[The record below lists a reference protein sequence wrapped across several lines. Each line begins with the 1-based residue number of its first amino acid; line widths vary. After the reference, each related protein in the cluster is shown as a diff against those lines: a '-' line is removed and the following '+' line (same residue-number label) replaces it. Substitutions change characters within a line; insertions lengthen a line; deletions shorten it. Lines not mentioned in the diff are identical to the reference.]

1 MRQIDRIKAVKQ
13 ALEIADPDPSFL
25 EAAADKQPAKGRK
38 QYICPHCGHGAHG
51 DGLQW
56 RTAAIWHCYTCGKD
70 HDLIDLMGAHNGLTI
85 AAEAAEVCRQYFN
98 LSIPELDNQGGRAW
112 NDKPL
117 SWEESERAVDFDG
130 SQQRQ
135 QAQRPEG
142 RGQAMNAG
150 QQKGAP
156 TETKEA
162 QKLNDTNII
171 THYLGVC
178 AGRVSQT
185 DYLTAV
191 RKLTQ
196 GVIEASGL
204 GYDPDFPRNAPVTE
218 EGRQRYIEKQRQ
230 IAEANAKAAGREFN
244 PDTWQAP
251 APETVTPWKVY
262 GVPGGLTFP
271 AIIIPADDGEFIARA
286 TNPAADERIRR
297 YYYSPRRT
305 LFNSAALS
313 SGRPVF
319 LTEGQID
326 ALSILSAGGK
336 ACALGST
343 GNSLI
348 YPALEAVHPKTV
360 IIALDND
367 APGQQAAQRLAAE
380 LGNIVKHPGL
390 AGLRVRI
397 VLPSFYGAAKDANE
411 ALINDPE
418 FPARVMAEEAAAV
431 DAEHEEERKEEAE
444 YMAEHE
450 AGFAALLAEQQD
462 MTPRIKTG
470 FWTFDDAIGG
480 GLRHSRTYTIAAMP
494 SVGKSTFILQ
504 MACSIAANYDTN
516 RRDVLFFGL
525 EMSETELLAK
535 AVSFLTA
542 QEAIE
547 AHNGHYWEGYKTFV
561 DNQLKCDNRLYA
573 MENNLRR
580 LHYDD
585 MKPKYFENEE
595 AFETWL
601 GTMYEAAR
609 QAGAVSA
616 NAVEEGIKFSRL
628 WDNQKEQAKAAQDRY
643 YRDIHPHMFIFQGQ
657 FSIPDI
663 CAAIDRHIA
672 IRKRQDPDML
682 PPVIFI
688 DYLQILDK
696 VDGEKYTS
704 DKDKLDQDSKALKTQ
719 IAVHYRTPVW
729 CVSSVNRAAYNQG
742 GEMTAL
748 KGSGEIE
755 FNADFIF
762 FLVFSRLGREGYDFN
777 REKGRPV
784 RSVMLRMRKSR
795 SERASDAPILFS
807 YFPEWNYY
815 AGTLTPPPFPP
826 KEGES
831 EDDRGGT
838 AGDVVEEDSSA
849 EDLIKGGAIT
859 QERMIE
865 AAGTLLL
872 RQKPDTIANFAKQLR
887 CTRADIEKF
896 VSEHSDRWKIE
907 DGRAIYTNPYTARE
921 AAERSR
927 AQEGKGAQAEAAG
940 DVVEYDE
947 EGGENVPL

>member
-1 MRQIDRIKAVKQ
+1 MKQIEKIQAVKR
-13 ALEIADPDPSFL
+13 ALEAADPDPSFL
-25 EAAADKQPAKGRK
+25 EAAADKRAAKGRA

-70 HDLIDLMGAHNGLTI
+70 HDLIDLMGAHNGLTN
-85 AAEAAEVCRQYFN
+85 AAEAAEACRQYFN
-98 LSIPELDNQGGRAW
+98 LSIPELNNQGGRAW
-112 NDKPL
+112 NDRPL

-142 RGQAMNAG
+142 RGQAVNAQ

-230 IAEANAKAAGREFN
+230 IAEANAKTAGREFN

-450 AGFAALLAEQQD
+450 AGFAALLEEQKD

-470 FWTFDDAIGG
+470 FWTLDDAIGG

-504 MACSIAANYDTN
+504 LACSIAANYDTN
-516 RRDVLFFGL
+516 KRDVLFFGL
-525 EMSETELLAK
+525 EMSETELMAK
-535 AVSFLTA
+535 CVSFLTA

-547 AHNGHYWEGYKTFV
+547 AHNNHYWRKHKVFV
-561 DNQLKCDNRLYA
+561 DNQLTCDNQIYA
-573 MENNLRR
+573 IQNNLQRF
-580 LHYDD
+580 HYDD
-585 MKPKYFENEE
+585 MKPQYFEDGEE
-595 AFETWL
+595 GFEAWL
-601 GTMYEAAR
+601 GTMYQAAR

-616 NAVEEGIKFSRL
+616 NAIEEGLKFSRL
-628 WDNQKEQAKAAQDRY
+628 WDNQKEQVGAAMRKYHDE
-643 YRDIHPHMFIFQGQ
+643 IHPHMFIFQGG

-704 DKDKLDQDSKALKTQ
+704 DKDKLDQDSKALKQ

-762 FLVFSRLGREGYDFN
+762 FLVFSRLGYDGYDFN

-784 RSVMLRMRKSR
+784 RSVMLQMRKSR
-795 SERASDAPILFS
+795 SERASDSPIYFS

-815 AGTLTPPPFPP
+815 AGSLTPPPRPLKEEGHMNANDNHGIPFTFWDALGEVTGLYAHPERGTVAAVAKALKWKQSEVKALIAEHPDDLKIIEGGIIDTVEKYDPEKEAADMKQGAEPEGKEPP
-826 KEGES
+826 AAAE
-831 EDDRGGT
+831 
-838 AGDVVEEDSSA
+838 AGDAGADS
-849 EDLIKGGAIT
+849 
-859 QERMIE
+859 
-865 AAGTLLL
+865 AGY
-872 RQKPDTIANFAKQLR
+872 D
-887 CTRADIEKF
+887 D
-896 VSEHSDRWKIE
+896 S
-907 DGRAIYTNPYTARE
+907 
-921 AAERSR
+921 
-927 AQEGKGAQAEAAG
+927 
-940 DVVEYDE
+940 YDE
-947 EGGENVPL
+947 NSPF

>member
-1 MRQIDRIKAVKQ
+1 MHQIDKIKAVKR
-13 ALEIADPDPSFL
+13 ALEAADPDPSFL
-25 EAAADKQPAKGRK
+25 EAAADKRAAKGRA

-70 HDLIDLMGAHNGLTI
+70 HDLIDLMGAHNGLTN
-85 AAEAAEVCRQYFN
+85 AAEAAEACRQYFN
-98 LSIPELDNQGGRAW
+98 LSIPELNNQGGRAW
-112 NDKPL
+112 NDRPL

-142 RGQAMNAG
+142 RGQAVNAQ

-162 QKLNDTNII
+162 QKLNDDEEYSRKCREYVARCHQN
-171 THYLGVC
+171 
-178 AGRVSQT
+178 AKNT
-185 DYLTAV
+185 DYFRRRHIPDELV
-191 RKLTQ
+191 ERFNM
-196 GVIEASGL
+196 
-204 GYDPDFPRNAPVTE
+204 GYDPDFPHSAPLSAE
-218 EGRQRYIEKQRQ
+218 QRARGLSPEY
-230 IAEANAKAAGREFN
+230 AYNTHNSGGTWEA
-244 PDTWQAP
+244 
-251 APETVTPWKVY
+251 V
-262 GVPGGLTFP
+262 
-271 AIIIPADDGEFIARA
+271 IIPIGDGSRFIARNIGIAPNAEGA
-286 TNPAADERIRR
+286 TEQQKLSR
-297 YYYSPRRT
+297 YTVSQPPRY
-305 LFNSAALS
+305 LFNPAALS

-319 LTEGQID
+319 IVEGYFD
-326 ALSILSAGGK
+326 APSIIAAGGE
-336 ACALGST
+336 ALALGGT
-343 GNSLI
+343 ANSMI
-348 YPALEAVHPKTV
+348 YSALEATHPKTV

-367 APGQQAAQRLAAE
+367 QRGQEFAAKLYDELNSPTKHPELAA
-380 LGNIVKHPGL
+380 
-390 AGLRVRI
+390 LRVRMAP
-397 VLPSFYGAAKDANE
+397 PSLYGSFKDANA
-411 ALINDPE
+411 ALIGDPE

-547 AHNGHYWEGYKTFV
+547 AHNGHYWKGYKTFV

-573 MENNLRR
+573 MKEHLQR

-585 MKPKYFENEE
+585 MKPEYFENEE

-672 IRKRQDPDML
+672 IRKRQNPDML

-719 IAVHYRTPVW
+719 IAVHYKTPVW

-784 RSVMLRMRKSR
+784 RSVMLQMRKSR
-795 SERASDAPILFS
+795 SERASDSPIYFS

-865 AAGTLLL
+865 AAGTLTL

-896 VSEHSDRWKIE
+896 VSEHSDCWKIE

-921 AAERSR
+921 AAERGR

>member
-1 MRQIDRIKAVKQ
+1 MKQIEKIQAVKR
-13 ALEIADPDPSFL
+13 ALEATDPDPSFL
-25 EAAADKQPAKGRK
+25 EQAADKQPAKGRK

-70 HDLIDLMGAHNGLTI
+70 HDLIDLMQAHNGLSN
-85 AAEAAEVCRQYFN
+85 AAEGAEACREYFN
-98 LSIPELDNQGGRAW
+98 LNIPESGSGKAW

-142 RGQAMNAG
+142 RGQAVNAQ

-547 AHNGHYWEGYKTFV
+547 AHNDHYWKGYKTFV
-561 DNQLKCDNRLYA
+561 DNQLICDNRLYA
-573 MENNLRR
+573 MEKNLRR

-616 NAVEEGIKFSRL
+616 NAIEEGLKFSRL
-628 WDNQKEQAKAAQDRY
+628 WDNQKEQEGAAMRKY
-643 YRDIHPHMFIFQGQ
+643 HNEIHPHMFIFQGG

-704 DKDKLDQDSKALKTQ
+704 DKDKLDQDSKALKQ

-762 FLVFSRLGREGYDFN
+762 FLVFSRLGYDGYDFN
-777 REKGRPV
+777 HEKGRPV
-784 RSVMLRMRKSR
+784 RSVMLQMRKSR
-795 SERASDAPILFS
+795 SERASDSPIYFS

-815 AGTLTPPPFPP
+815 AGSLTPPPRPLKEEGHMNANDSHGIPFTFWDALGEVTGLCAHPERGTVAAVAKALKWKQSEVKALIAEHPDDLKIIEGGIIDTVEKYDPEKEAADMKQGAEPEGREPP
-826 KEGES
+826 AAAE
-831 EDDRGGT
+831 
-838 AGDVVEEDSSA
+838 AGDAGADS
-849 EDLIKGGAIT
+849 
-859 QERMIE
+859 
-865 AAGTLLL
+865 AGY
-872 RQKPDTIANFAKQLR
+872 D
-887 CTRADIEKF
+887 D
-896 VSEHSDRWKIE
+896 S
-907 DGRAIYTNPYTARE
+907 
-921 AAERSR
+921 
-927 AQEGKGAQAEAAG
+927 
-940 DVVEYDE
+940 YDE
-947 EGGENVPL
+947 NSPF

>member
-1 MRQIDRIKAVKQ
+1 MHQIDKIKAVKR
-13 ALEIADPDPSFL
+13 ALEAADPDPSFL
-25 EAAADKQPAKGRK
+25 EAAADKRAAKGRA

-70 HDLIDLMGAHNGLTI
+70 HDLIDLMQAHNGLSN
-85 AAEAAEVCRQYFN
+85 AAEGAEACREYFN
-98 LSIPELDNQGGRAW
+98 LNIPESGSGKAW
-112 NDKPL
+112 NDRPL

-142 RGQAMNAG
+142 RGQAVNAQ

-178 AGRVSQT
+178 AGRVSRT

-230 IAEANAKAAGREFN
+230 IAEANAKTAGREFN

-535 AVSFLTA
+535 AVSSLTA

-547 AHNGHYWEGYKTFV
+547 AHNGHYWKGYKTFV

-573 MENNLRR
+573 MEKNLQR

-585 MKPKYFENEE
+585 MKPEHFENEE

-762 FLVFSRLGREGYDFN
+762 FLVFSRLGYDGYDFN
-777 REKGRPV
+777 HEKGRPV
-784 RSVMLRMRKSR
+784 RSVMLQMRKSR
-795 SERASDAPILFS
+795 SERASDSPIYFS

-815 AGTLTPPPFPP
+815 AGSLTPPPRPLKEEGHMNANDSHGIPFTFWDALGEVTGLCAHPERGTVAAVAKALKWKQSEVKALIAEHPDDLKIIEGGIIDTVEKYDPEKEAADMKQGAEPEGREPP
-826 KEGES
+826 AAAE
-831 EDDRGGT
+831 
-838 AGDVVEEDSSA
+838 AGDAGADS
-849 EDLIKGGAIT
+849 
-859 QERMIE
+859 
-865 AAGTLLL
+865 AGY
-872 RQKPDTIANFAKQLR
+872 D
-887 CTRADIEKF
+887 D
-896 VSEHSDRWKIE
+896 S
-907 DGRAIYTNPYTARE
+907 
-921 AAERSR
+921 
-927 AQEGKGAQAEAAG
+927 
-940 DVVEYDE
+940 YDE
-947 EGGENVPL
+947 NSPF

>member
-1 MRQIDRIKAVKQ
+1 
-13 ALEIADPDPSFL
+13 
-25 EAAADKQPAKGRK
+25 
-38 QYICPHCGHGAHG
+38 
-51 DGLQW
+51 
-56 RTAAIWHCYTCGKD
+56 
-70 HDLIDLMGAHNGLTI
+70 
-85 AAEAAEVCRQYFN
+85 
-98 LSIPELDNQGGRAW
+98 
-112 NDKPL
+112 
-117 SWEESERAVDFDG
+117 
-130 SQQRQ
+130 
-135 QAQRPEG
+135 
-142 RGQAMNAG
+142 
-150 QQKGAP
+150 
-156 TETKEA
+156 
-162 QKLNDTNII
+162 
-171 THYLGVC
+171 
-178 AGRVSQT
+178 
-185 DYLTAV
+185 
-191 RKLTQ
+191 
-196 GVIEASGL
+196 
-204 GYDPDFPRNAPVTE
+204 
-218 EGRQRYIEKQRQ
+218 
-230 IAEANAKAAGREFN
+230 
-244 PDTWQAP
+244 
-251 APETVTPWKVY
+251 
-262 GVPGGLTFP
+262 
-271 AIIIPADDGEFIARA
+271 
-286 TNPAADERIRR
+286 
-297 YYYSPRRT
+297 
-305 LFNSAALS
+305 
-313 SGRPVF
+313 
-319 LTEGQID
+319 
-326 ALSILSAGGK
+326 
-336 ACALGST
+336 
-343 GNSLI
+343 
-348 YPALEAVHPKTV
+348 
-360 IIALDND
+360 
-367 APGQQAAQRLAAE
+367 
-380 LGNIVKHPGL
+380 
-390 AGLRVRI
+390 
-397 VLPSFYGAAKDANE
+397 
-411 ALINDPE
+411 
-418 FPARVMAEEAAAV
+418 MAEEAAAV

-535 AVSFLTA
+535 AVSSLTA

-762 FLVFSRLGREGYDFN
+762 FLVFSRLGYDGYDFN

-784 RSVMLRMRKSR
+784 RSVMVQMRKSR
-795 SERASDAPILFS
+795 SERASDSPIYFS

-815 AGTLTPPPFPP
+815 AGSLTPPPRPLKEEGHMNANDSHGIPFAFWDALGEVTGLCAHPERGTVAAVAKALKWKQSEVKALIAEHPDDLKIIEGGIIDTVEKYDPEKEAADMKQGAEPEGREPP
-826 KEGES
+826 AAAE
-831 EDDRGGT
+831 
-838 AGDVVEEDSSA
+838 AGDAGADS
-849 EDLIKGGAIT
+849 
-859 QERMIE
+859 
-865 AAGTLLL
+865 AGY
-872 RQKPDTIANFAKQLR
+872 D
-887 CTRADIEKF
+887 D
-896 VSEHSDRWKIE
+896 S
-907 DGRAIYTNPYTARE
+907 
-921 AAERSR
+921 
-927 AQEGKGAQAEAAG
+927 
-940 DVVEYDE
+940 YDE
-947 EGGENVPL
+947 NSPF

>member
-1 MRQIDRIKAVKQ
+1 MHQIDKIKAVKR
-13 ALEIADPDPSFL
+13 ALEAADPDPSFL
-25 EAAADKQPAKGRK
+25 EQAADKQPAKGRK

-70 HDLIDLMGAHNGLTI
+70 HDLIDLMGAHNGLTN
-85 AAEAAEVCRQYFN
+85 AAEAAEACREYFN
-98 LSIPELDNQGGRAW
+98 LNIPESGSGKAW

-230 IAEANAKAAGREFN
+230 IAEANAKTAGREFN

-535 AVSFLTA
+535 AVSLLTA

-585 MKPKYFENEE
+585 VKPKYFENEE

-719 IAVHYRTPVW
+719 IAVHYKTPVW

-762 FLVFSRLGREGYDFN
+762 FLVFSRLGYDGYDFN
-777 REKGRPV
+777 HEKGRPV
-784 RSVMLRMRKSR
+784 RSVMLQMRKSR
-795 SERASDAPILFS
+795 SERASDSPIYFS

-815 AGTLTPPPFPP
+815 AGSLTPPPRPLKEEGHMNANDSHGIPFTFWDALGEVTGLCAHPERGTVAAVAKALKWKQSEVKALIAEHPDDLKIIEGGIIDTVEKYDPEKEAADMKQGTEPEGREPP
-826 KEGES
+826 AAAE
-831 EDDRGGT
+831 
-838 AGDVVEEDSSA
+838 AGDAGADS
-849 EDLIKGGAIT
+849 
-859 QERMIE
+859 
-865 AAGTLLL
+865 AGY
-872 RQKPDTIANFAKQLR
+872 D
-887 CTRADIEKF
+887 D
-896 VSEHSDRWKIE
+896 S
-907 DGRAIYTNPYTARE
+907 
-921 AAERSR
+921 
-927 AQEGKGAQAEAAG
+927 
-940 DVVEYDE
+940 YDE
-947 EGGENVPL
+947 NSPF

>member
-1 MRQIDRIKAVKQ
+1 MHQIDKIKAVKR
-13 ALEIADPDPSFL
+13 ALEAADPDPSFL
-25 EAAADKQPAKGRK
+25 EAAADKRAAKGRA

-70 HDLIDLMGAHNGLTI
+70 HDLIDLMQAHNGLSN
-85 AAEAAEVCRQYFN
+85 AAEGAEACREYFN
-98 LSIPELDNQGGRAW
+98 LNIPESGSGKAW
-112 NDKPL
+112 NDRPL

-162 QKLNDTNII
+162 QKLNDDEEYSRKCREYVARCHQN
-171 THYLGVC
+171 
-178 AGRVSQT
+178 AKNT
-185 DYLTAV
+185 DYFRRRHIPDELV
-191 RKLTQ
+191 ERFNM
-196 GVIEASGL
+196 
-204 GYDPDFPRNAPVTE
+204 GYDPDFPHSAPLSAEQRARGLSPEYAYNTHNS
-218 EGRQRYIEKQRQ
+218 GRTW
-230 IAEANAKAAGREFN
+230 EA
-244 PDTWQAP
+244 
-251 APETVTPWKVY
+251 V
-262 GVPGGLTFP
+262 
-271 AIIIPADDGEFIARA
+271 IIPIGDGSRFIARNIGIAPNAEGA
-286 TNPAADERIRR
+286 TEQEKKSR
-297 YYYSPRRT
+297 YAVSQPPRY
-305 LFNSAALS
+305 LFNPNALK

-319 LTEGQID
+319 IVEGYFD
-326 ALSILSAGGK
+326 APSIIAAGGE
-336 ACALGST
+336 ALALGST
-343 GNSLI
+343 ANSMI
-348 YPALEAVHPKTV
+348 YSEIAAVHPKTV
-360 IIALDND
+360 IIALDSD
-367 APGQQAAQRLAAE
+367 QKGREFAARLKTELESVTKHPELAA
-380 LGNIVKHPGL
+380 
-390 AGLRVRI
+390 LRVRMAP
-397 VLPSFYGAAKDANE
+397 PSLYGSFKDANA
-411 ALINDPE
+411 ALIGDPE

-450 AGFAALLAEQQD
+450 AGFAALLEEQKD
-462 MTPRIKTG
+462 MTPRIKAG

-535 AVSFLTA
+535 AVSSLTA

-547 AHNGHYWEGYKTFV
+547 AHNGHYWKGYKTFV

-573 MENNLRR
+573 MEKNLQR

-585 MKPKYFENEE
+585 MKPEHFENEE

-704 DKDKLDQDSKALKTQ
+704 DKDKLDQDSKALKQ

-762 FLVFSRLGREGYDFN
+762 FLVFSRLGYDGYDFN

-784 RSVMLRMRKSR
+784 RSVMLQMRKSR
-795 SERASDAPILFS
+795 SERASDSPIYFS

-815 AGTLTPPPFPP
+815 AGSLTPPPRPLKEEGHMNANDSHGIPFTFWDALGEVTGLCAHPERGTVAAVAKALKWKQSEVKALIAEHPDDLKIIEGGIIDTVEKYDPEKEAADMKQGTEPEGREPP
-826 KEGES
+826 AAAE
-831 EDDRGGT
+831 
-838 AGDVVEEDSSA
+838 AGDAGADS
-849 EDLIKGGAIT
+849 
-859 QERMIE
+859 
-865 AAGTLLL
+865 AGY
-872 RQKPDTIANFAKQLR
+872 D
-887 CTRADIEKF
+887 D
-896 VSEHSDRWKIE
+896 S
-907 DGRAIYTNPYTARE
+907 
-921 AAERSR
+921 
-927 AQEGKGAQAEAAG
+927 
-940 DVVEYDE
+940 YDE
-947 EGGENVPL
+947 NSPF